1 MKIVFYI
8 ILIPWSNFKRN
19 KCFEL
24 FSYAKFWKEEFEAGN
39 NKWRHIGRSYR
50 LERRGEHEI
59 VSWLYAA
66 IACIRCYSSWYW
78 KNLYNFVS
86 FIHVKI
92 TLTWLIFHRAYVMKL
107 HFIFRRKEKTINYI
121 PWITFVYALFNFLN
135 CNFIY
140 HIYNNARKK
149 QLSNNGYLHQ
159 RIFSHFLQVHLQM
172 SLLMFYIDGNIF
184 ELLCVCVCVW
194 N

>member
-1 MKIVFYI
+1 MQVLWRNSFFCKFQASLIKRLIIIYKIIWKLYFYI

-59 VSWLYAA
+59 DSWLYAA

-86 FIHVKI
+86 FIHVNI
-92 TLTWLIFHRAYVMKL
+92 TLTWLWY
-107 HFIFRRKEKTINYI
+107 FIVLMWWSCISSLDERR
-121 PWITFVYALFNFLN
+121 
-135 CNFIY
+135 
-140 HIYNNARKK
+140 R
-149 QLSNNGYLHQ
+149 QLYTVDN
-159 RIFSHFLQVHLQM
+159 
-172 SLLMFYIDGNIF
+172 
-184 ELLCVCVCVW
+184 LCICIV
-194 N
+194 

>member
-1 MKIVFYI
+1 MQVLWRNSFFCKFQASLIKRLIIIYKIIWKLYFYI

-92 TLTWLIFHRAYVMKL
+92 TLTWLWY
-107 HFIFRRKEKTINYI
+107 FIVLMWWSCISSLDERRI
-121 PWITFVYALFNFLN
+121 
-135 CNFIY
+135 
-140 HIYNNARKK
+140 
-149 QLSNNGYLHQ
+149 QLYTVDN
-159 RIFSHFLQVHLQM
+159 
-172 SLLMFYIDGNIF
+172 
-184 ELLCVCVCVW
+184 LCICIV
-194 N
+194 